1 MIELKI
7 DERLAE
13 LGKTWYWL
21 AQESGIG
28 HSAAYNL
35 RHHKVQAIRFDA
47 LDAICRVLCCQP
59 GDILVRPDDRLATKG
74 NVLDKRTP
82 AGRLRNT

>member
-21 AQESGIG
+21 AIESGIG
-28 HSAAYNL
+28 HSAAFNL
-35 RHHKVQAIRFDA
+35 RHKKVQAIRFDA
-47 LDAICRVLCCQP
+47 LDSVCRVLRCEP
-59 GDILVRPDDRLATKG
+59 GDILVRVETSPRMRRVTPKP
-74 NVLDKRTP
+74 KP
-82 AGRLRNT
+82 AGTHGKT

>member
-21 AQESGIG
+21 AHESGIG
-28 HSAAYNL
+28 HSAAFNL

-59 GDILVRPDDRLATKG
+59 GDILVRPDERMATKREG
-74 NVLDKRTP
+74 DGKHRT
-82 AGRLRNT
+82 AGRLRKA